1 MTSKFLLAGCAASLM
16 LATTGCVTDPATG
29 EQRLTKG
36 GTGALGGA
44 AGGAILG
51 GLIGGNGGGAIIGGA
66 LGALAGGAVGSYMD
80 KQERDLRA
88 RTANTGIGVYRRG
101 DEIKLD
107 IPAGVTFDFNSAA
120 LRPDFRASL
129 DQVAQTLTSYQSTY
143 VNIGGHTDSIGSDA
157 VNQRLSEA
165 RATTVADYLVQRGV
179 APQRIQTRGFGKS
192 QPVASNDTEEG
203 RARNRRVE
211 INLVPIT
218 DQNVRRAPGQ

>member
-1 MTSKFLLAGCAASLM
+1 MIRKLLLAGCATSLM
-16 LATTGCVTDPATG
+16 LGTAGCVTDPATG
-29 EQRLTKG
+29 DQRLNRA

-51 GLIGGNGGGAIIGGA
+51 GLIGGNGTGAVIGGA
-66 LGALAGGAVGSYMD
+66 LGALTGGAVGSYMD

-101 DEIKLD
+101 DEIRLD
-107 IPAGVTFDFNSAA
+107 IPSGVTFDFNSAA
-120 LRPDFRASL
+120 LRPDFRHSL

-143 VNIGGHTDSIGSDA
+143 VNVGGHTDAIGSDA
-157 VNQRLSEA
+157 INQRLSEA
-165 RATTVADYLVQRGV
+165 RANTVADYLVQRGV
-179 APQRIQTRGFGKS
+179 APQRIATRGFGKS
-192 QPVASNDTEEG
+192 QPIASNETEEG

-218 DQNVRRAPGQ
+218 DQNSARRPGQ